1 MAMATGRDEQEV
13 LDRERQRFAAMV
25 RKDAAFLNQV
35 RADDL
40 VYTHSSGNVDTKTSF
55 IDSLTSGRLAYDA
68 AVPEGL
74 GVRLFGDVAVL
85 TGTAQIRVH
94 VQAKPLDLRIRFTDV
109 YVKRLAGWQVVAWQA
124 TRRPE

>member
-25 RKDAAFLNQV
+25 RKDVAFLNQV
-35 RADDL
+35 LAEDL
-40 VYTHSSGNVDTKTSF
+40 VYTHSSGNVDTKASL
-55 IDSLTSGRLAYDA
+55 IDSLTSGRLVYDA

-94 VQAKPLDLRIRFTDV
+94 VHAKPLDLHIRFTDV
-109 YVKRLAGWQVVAWQA
+109 YVKRQAGWQMVAWQA
-124 TRRPE
+124 TRLPE